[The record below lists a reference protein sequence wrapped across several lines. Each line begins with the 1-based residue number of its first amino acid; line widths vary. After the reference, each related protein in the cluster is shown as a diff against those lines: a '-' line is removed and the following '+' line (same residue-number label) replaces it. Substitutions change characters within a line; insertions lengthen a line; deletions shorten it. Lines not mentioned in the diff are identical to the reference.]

1 MSLALA
7 ACGLIVLLVGGE
19 LLVRGAAAL
28 AMRLGLT
35 PLFVGLTVVAFGTS
49 SPELA
54 VSLKAA
60 LDGIG
65 GLALGNVVGSNIANI
80 ALILGV
86 AALIRPLSVEAKLVR
101 IDMPIMLGCSLLITL
116 LVMMNAGIGRFAGG
130 LLVLLL
136 LGYLGFSIWEVRRER
151 PEIQEEFASAAPAA
165 DPRVAVQL
173 LFIVVGLAGLAFG
186 ANLFVRGAVDI
197 AVSLGITAEVI
208 GLTVVALGTSLP
220 ELATSAVASW
230 RRQGDIAAG
239 NVVGSNIFNLLCVLG
254 ITALVVPVAAGEVG
268 IIDMGVMVLLAALLW
283 LMTVRGV
290 RVDRREGG
298 LLLAIYISYIAWLV
312 AGQA

>member
-1 MSLALA
+1 MSLVLA
-7 ACGLIVLLVGGE
+7 TCGLVVLLVGGE

-28 AMRLGLT
+28 SLRLGLT

-65 GLALGNVVGSNIANI
+65 GLALGNVVGSNIANVG
-80 ALILGV
+80 LILGV
-86 AALIRPLSVEAKLVR
+86 AALIRPLNVEAKLVR
-101 IDMPIMLGCSLLITL
+101 IDMPIMLGCCLLISV
-116 LVMMNAGIGRFAGG
+116 LVLMNAGIGRLAGG
-130 LLVLLL
+130 VLTVLLI
-136 LGYLGFSIWEVRRER
+136 GYLGFSIWEVRRER
-151 PEIQEEFASAAPAA
+151 PDIQDAFASAAPAA
-165 DPRVAVQL
+165 DPRVALQL
-173 LFIVVGLAGLAFG
+173 VFILIGLAGLGFG
-186 ANLFVRGAVDI
+186 ASLFVRGAVDI
-197 AVSLGITAEVI
+197 AVLLGVSAEVI
-208 GLTVVALGTSLP
+208 GLTVVSLGTSLP

-239 NVVGSNIFNLLCVLG
+239 NVVGSNIFNLLSVLG

-268 IIDMGVMVLLAALLW
+268 IIDMGVMVLLALLLW
-283 LMTVRGV
+283 MMTVKGV
-290 RVDRREGG
+290 RVNRLEGG
-298 LLLAIYISYIAWLV
+298 LLLAIYVGYITWLV